1 MNEYRSKLGFIGG
14 LFDPIHL
21 GHLSLCIQ
29 AHMQLGLDKVLF
41 IPSFH
46 PPHKDQ
52 TTSYEHR
59 MSMVK
64 LAIRDFKGFEISNI
78 ESDIEGPSF
87 TVKTIAKLIEL
98 YTESD
103 IYFIIGEDNITNMEE
118 WYKPEE
124 IFKLSKVVMGNR
136 PGSTPDDNARFNDML
151 IRIDIPPMD
160 ISSTDIRKAVSERR
174 SIDDL
179 VPDVVKEYIAREG
192 LYV

>member
-1 MNEYRSKLGFIGG
+1 MNEHRIKLGFIGG

-46 PPHKDQ
+46 PPHKVQ

-59 MSMVK
+59 MNMVK
-64 LAIRDFKGFEISNI
+64 QAILDFNGFEISDI
-78 ESDIEGPSF
+78 ESEIKGPSY
-87 TVKTIAKLIEL
+87 TVKTIRKLIDL
-98 YTESD
+98 YPGSE
-103 IYFIIGEDNITNMEE
+103 IFFIIGEDNITSMEE

-124 IFKLSKVVMGNR
+124 IFKYSKVVMGNR
-136 PGSTPDDNARFNDML
+136 PGETPKSNARFNDML
-151 IRIDIPPMD
+151 VRISIPPMN
-160 ISSTDIRKAVSERR
+160 ISSTEIRKAVHENR
-174 SIDDL
+174 SIDNL
-179 VPDVVKEYIAREG
+179 VPDVVSEYIAREG